1 VDSETGDTPGQVR
14 EGYGQLRLLELP
26 SDVTVPGPGQVQNT
40 FNSDPTISRE
50 LNLLQ
55 QGGSQVLHGNLL
67 TLPVGGGLL
76 YVQPVYVQ
84 ASAGT
89 QYPLL
94 RFVLTAFGEEIGFAP
109 TLTES
114 LDQVFGGDAGAE
126 GGDADVVDEV
136 PEGEEPT
143 EPEGT
148 TEVDAA
154 AQQRLTEALA
164 DANQALQDG
173 QAALA

>member
-1 VDSETGDTPGQVR
+1 
-14 EGYGQLRLLELP
+14 
-26 SDVTVPGPGQVQNT
+26 
-40 FNSDPTISRE
+40 
-50 LNLLQ
+50 
-55 QGGSQVLHGNLL
+55 
-67 TLPVGGGLL
+67 
-76 YVQPVYVQ
+76 
-84 ASAGT
+84 
-89 QYPLL
+89 
-94 RFVLTAFGEEIGFAP
+94 LTAFGEEIGFAP

-154 AQQRLTEALA
+154 AQQRLTAALG

-173 QAALA
+173 QAALAEGDWTAYGEAQSRLQAALEEAAQAQTELDAAAGDVPPVDDGETAPADDG

>member
-1 VDSETGDTPGQVR
+1 MR
-14 EGYGQLRLLELP
+14 YGYSQLRLLKLP

-40 FNSDPTISRE
+40 FNSNPTISTE

-55 QGGSQVLHGNLL
+55 QGGSQVLHGSLL

-94 RFVLTAFGEEIGFAP
+94 QYVLVAFGGGNRFAP
-109 TLTES
+109 TLT
-114 LDQVFGGDAGAE
+114 QAGD
-126 GGDADVVDEV
+126 
-136 PEGEEPT
+136 P
-143 EPEGT
+143 
-148 TEVDAA
+148 
-154 AQQRLTEALA
+154 
-164 DANQALQDG
+164 
-173 QAALA
+173 

>member
-1 VDSETGDTPGQVR
+1 
-14 EGYGQLRLLELP
+14 
-26 SDVTVPGPGQVQNT
+26 
-40 FNSDPTISRE
+40 
-50 LNLLQ
+50 
-55 QGGSQVLHGNLL
+55 
-67 TLPVGGGLL
+67 
-76 YVQPVYVQ
+76 
-84 ASAGT
+84 
-89 QYPLL
+89 

-136 PEGEEPT
+136 PKGEEPT

-173 QAALA
+173 QAALAEVDRTANGEAQSRLQSAPEDAAHDLSDLHTAAVGTHYGDGHDRGV

>member
-1 VDSETGDTPGQVR
+1 MR
-14 EGYGQLRLLELP
+14 YGYSQLRLLELP
-26 SDVTVPGPGQVQNT
+26 SDVTVPGPGQVPTT

-94 RFVLTAFGEEIGFAP
+94 QYVLVAFGEEIGFAP
-109 TLTES
+109 TLTEA
-114 LDQVFGGDAGAE
+114 LDQVFGGDSGAE
-126 GGDADVVDEV
+126 GGDADIAEEV
-136 PEGEEPT
+136 PPEGEGEAP
-143 EPEGT
+143 EAPPEGET
-148 TEVDAA
+148 PPE
-154 AQQRLTEALA
+154 
-164 DANQALQDG
+164 DG
-173 QAALA
+173 ATPDDGAGLE